1 MSQPVRLLLISTIG
15 NRDLTLDGSLLPREE
30 FRDRTAELLEQC
42 RRERA
47 AVLGRLQAPILEPV
61 VRWVLRQHTEPPGPS
76 RPEPRR
82 PQLCVYLVATDQ
94 PETTPQRVSD
104 TLHAAALLREWLA
117 DRFKAHGLQSTKF
130 WTYQSNP
137 ADYDE
142 AYRYFQELERQ
153 RSFPDSGDF
162 DIVYLNPTGGTPALT
177 FGLLTVVLPFY
188 GARAVVL
195 YLPNGRDLP
204 IRLNVGQQFRRA
216 QLLDDVATQLDQ
228 WEFGRAAELLQRA
241 GVPGHLAALTRA
253 LAYRLNFDFTLA
265 LRTIEHEVIPPS
277 SGALRSAAIAQQEQ
291 LARLRDHAEAL
302 HNAVVPRPDCYPPL
316 LRELYVNTLLTWEA
330 GRYAD
335 FLARAFRFEEAAL
348 RWAVE
353 ETLHLPTGSA
363 KQPRG
368 SALPAFV
375 EGIEGD
381 PELLQHA
388 QSPYEGRKLDYRRA
402 PTRDL
407 LRHLLDT
414 PRLRSDPTAQQVK
427 TLTDRLRRLS
437 ELRNMSIV
445 AHGFKGVSRE
455 AIEHAYEEDCLAD
468 LRALARA
475 VGVDPDVNPLAEA
488 RAALLDALRREQ
500 AHS

>member
-1 MSQPVRLLLISTIG
+1 MSQPVRLLLISSIG

-30 FRDRTAELLEQC
+30 FRDRTAELLEQS
-42 RRERA
+42 RRDRA

-61 VRWVLRQHTEPPGPS
+61 IRWVLQQHTEPPGPD

-82 PQLCVYLVATDQ
+82 PQLKVYLVATDQ
-94 PETTPQRVSD
+94 PETTRQRFSD
-104 TLHAAALLREWLA
+104 TLHAAELLREWLA
-117 DRFKAHGLQSTKF
+117 DRFKAYGLQSTKI

-153 RSFPDSGDF
+153 RSFPDPGDF

-188 GARAVVL
+188 GARATVL

-204 IRLNVGQQFRRA
+204 IQLNVGQEFRRA
-216 QLLDDVATQLDQ
+216 QLLDDVRLQLDE
-228 WEFGRAAELLQRA
+228 WEFGRAAELLERA
-241 GVPGHLAALTRA
+241 GASSHLAAFARA

-265 LRTIEHEVIPPS
+265 LRTIERAVIPRS
-277 SGALRSAAIAQQEQ
+277 SGTLRNAAIAQQEQ
-291 LARLRDHAEAL
+291 LTRLRDVAEAL
-302 HNAVVPRPDCYPPL
+302 QNADAPRPDCYPPL
-316 LRELYVNTLLTWEA
+316 LRELYVNTVLTWNA

-353 ETLHLPTGSA
+353 ATLHLPTGSA

-375 EGIEGD
+375 EGIERD
-381 PELLQHA
+381 PELRQPVE
-388 QSPYEGRKLDYRRA
+388 SPYEGRTLDYKRA
-402 PTRDL
+402 PTREL
-407 LRHLLDT
+407 LRHLLAT
-414 PRLRSDPTAQQVK
+414 PRLRSDPTAQRVK
-427 TLTDRLRRLS
+427 ALTDRLRRLS
-437 ELRNMSIV
+437 ELRNDSIV

-455 AIEHAYEEDCLAD
+455 AIIEAYGGEPLDD
-468 LRALARA
+468 LRALAEA
-475 VGVDPDVNPLAEA
+475 VGMDPDANPLAEA
-488 RAALLDALRREQ
+488 RAALLEDLRQ
-500 AHS
+500 Q